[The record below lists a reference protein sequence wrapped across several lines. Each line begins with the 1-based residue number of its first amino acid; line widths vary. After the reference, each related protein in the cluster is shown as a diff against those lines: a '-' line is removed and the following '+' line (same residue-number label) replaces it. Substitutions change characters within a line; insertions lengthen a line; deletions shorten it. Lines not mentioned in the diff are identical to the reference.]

1 MTEKLKILALGSDH
15 AGFELKEKIIDGLKA
30 RGISFHDFGTY
41 STESTD
47 YPDFAHAVAQSVNN
61 GEYKFGIVIC
71 GSGNGVNMTANK
83 YPGVR
88 AALCWNE
95 EIARLARLHN
105 DANILSLPGR
115 FIDNETALNALD
127 VFLKTEFEGG
137 RHQRRVEK
145 ISRL

>member
-1 MTEKLKILALGSDH
+1 MAEKSKRVALGCDH
-15 AGFELKEKIIDGLKA
+15 AGFELKEIIINRLKD
-30 RGISFHDFGTY
+30 RGILFHDFGTF

-47 YPDFAHAVAQSVNN
+47 YPDFAHAVAKSVNS
-61 GEYKFGIVIC
+61 GEFEKGILIC
-71 GSGNGVNMTANK
+71 GSGNGVSMTANK

-88 AALCWNE
+88 AALCWNR

-115 FIDNETALNALD
+115 FIDPEVALSALD
-127 VFLKTEFEGG
+127 AFLETDFEGG

-145 ISRL
+145 ICRT